1 MSYEASA
8 PELIYGEYELV
19 GPRVGFNDIVLD
31 IDTAGLLRDMVA
43 QEFLPVVNSS
53 VLLFDETQDKTI
65 GRASAIVMTDNAT
78 DPQHFYIGAHLTHR
92 LQDTWKLT
100 LLSTQFGMDDIM
112 NKDMVEY
119 RLAASDGMVMEAAKR
134 TRSVIDMA
142 AICIEDVLNNKVDIL
157 RREAVESPINPSDI
171 WEAVEVLDMIAR
183 HTQAGTSKKL
193 DRYLP

>member
-1 MSYEASA
+1 MSYEASS
-8 PELIYGEYELV
+8 PELVYGEYELI

-31 IDTAGLLRDMVA
+31 IHTAGLLRDMVA

-53 VLLFDETQDKTI
+53 VLLFDEVQDKSI
-65 GRASAIVMTDNAT
+65 GRASAIVMTDNAV

-92 LQDTWKLT
+92 LKDTWRLT

-119 RLAASDGMVMEAAKR
+119 RLALSDGMVLEAAKR
-134 TRSVIDMA
+134 TRSIIDMA
-142 AICIEDVLNNKVDIL
+142 AICIEDVLDNKVDIL
-157 RREAVESPINPSDI
+157 RREAVESPISSDDV
-171 WEAVEVLDMIAR
+171 WETVELLDMIVC
-183 HTQAGTSKKL
+183 HTKADAAKRL